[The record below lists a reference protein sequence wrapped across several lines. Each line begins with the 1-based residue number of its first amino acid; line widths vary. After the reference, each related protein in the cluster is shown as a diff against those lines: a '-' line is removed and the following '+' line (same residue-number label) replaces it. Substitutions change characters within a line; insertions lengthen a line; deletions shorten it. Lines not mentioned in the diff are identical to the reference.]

1 MQVLETTEKIGAIWQ
16 SEEARIKGK
25 AHPAE
30 IPPLPGH
37 PVGRY
42 TDPAFFALEREHLFD
57 RVWLLA
63 AIANELPENGSY
75 KTDRINGHPAILL
88 RDGDGLVRAFYNTC
102 THRGACL
109 VRARTGRSNSFTCPY
124 HAWNFGLDG
133 ALKFLPDEFDFPGF
147 ERGRMHLRELRCESH
162 GALIFVSFN
171 DAVEPLES
179 YLGGLVD
186 MLADVPW
193 DGVRLYKEVDCPVDC
208 NWKCL
213 HDAFSETYHVQ
224 FTHSRTVHQAINRI
238 HTARQ
243 MLRHGHNA
251 MIVRNR
257 MSEEGEGRQNVLD
270 AGPSGAADGHH
281 ITLNELTRTGQR
293 SYNIFPNLT
302 LPVGE
307 NLMTILQAIPVSVD
321 RTIFRLRYIKVD
333 PDADMDTAAD
343 RATVEGFGAVLSEDV
358 HALQGIQQ
366 SLAGGGIDKVILGAG
381 ERFIYNFHR
390 EVDRVIGKDRIPE
403 GLQVTDIE
411 LPLVD

>member
-1 MQVLETTEKIGAIWQ
+1 MQVLETTQRIGAIWQ

-25 AHPAE
+25 AHPAG
-30 IPPLPGH
+30 IPPLPAH
-37 PVGRY
+37 PAGRY
-42 TDPAFFALEREHLFD
+42 NDPAFFELEREHLFD

-63 AIANELPENGSY
+63 AIGNEIPDKGSY
-75 KTDRINGHPAILL
+75 KTDTINGHPVILL
-88 RDGDGLVRAFYNTC
+88 RDGDGRVRAFHNAC

-109 VRARTGRSNSFTCPY
+109 VREKTGRGTSFTCPY

-133 ALKFLPDEFDFPGF
+133 ALNFLPDEFDFPGF
-147 ERGRMHLRELRCESH
+147 ERGKMHLRELRCESH
-162 GALIFVSFN
+162 GALVFVSFN
-171 DAVEPLES
+171 DEVESLDH

-193 DGVRLYKEVDCPVDC
+193 DGVRLYKEVDFPIDC
-208 NWKCL
+208 NWKCV

-224 FTHSRTVHQAINRI
+224 FAHNNTVHQALNRTF
-238 HTARQ
+238 TARQ

-257 MSEEGEGRQNVLD
+257 AAEAGAGPQNVLD
-270 AGPSGAADGHH
+270 AGPAAAAGSG
-281 ITLNELTRTGQR
+281 IELNELTRAAQR

-307 NLMTILQAIPVSVD
+307 NLMTILQAIPVSAD
-321 RTIFRLRYIKVD
+321 HTIFRLRYIKVD
-333 PDADMDTAAD
+333 PAGAMDTEAD
-343 RATVEGFGAVLSEDV
+343 RATVEGFGAVLSEDIY
-358 HALQGIQQ
+358 ALTGIHQ
-366 SLAGGGIDKVILGAG
+366 SLAGGGIDKVTLGAG

-390 EVDRVIGKDRIPE
+390 EVDRVIGKERIPAS
-403 GLQVTDIE
+403 LQVTDIE

>member
-1 MQVLETTEKIGAIWQ
+1 MQVLETTQRIGAIWE

-30 IPPLPGH
+30 IPPLPAH
-37 PVGRY
+37 PAGRY
-42 TDPAFFALEREHLFD
+42 TDPAFFELEREHLFD

-63 AIANELPENGSY
+63 AIGNEIPDKGSY
-75 KTDRINGHPAILL
+75 KTDTINGHPVILL
-88 RDGDGLVRAFYNTC
+88 RDGDGLVRAFHNAC

-109 VRARTGRSNSFTCPY
+109 VREKTGRGTSFTCPY

-133 ALKFLPDEFDFPGF
+133 TLNFLPDEFDFPGF
-147 ERGRMHLRELRCESH
+147 ERGKMHLRELRCESH
-162 GALIFVSFN
+162 GALVFVSFN
-171 DAVEPLES
+171 DEVESLDR

-193 DGVRLYKEVDCPVDC
+193 DGVRLYKEIDFPIDC
-208 NWKCL
+208 NWKCV

-224 FTHSRTVHQAINRI
+224 FAHKNTVHQALNRTF
-238 HTARQ
+238 TARQ
-243 MLRHGHNA
+243 MLHRGHNA

-257 MSEEGEGRQNVLD
+257 AAEAGVGPQNVLD
-270 AGPSGAADGHH
+270 AGPAAAPGSG
-281 ITLNELTRTGQR
+281 IELNELTRAAQR

-333 PDADMDTAAD
+333 PAAAMGTEAD
-343 RATVEGFGAVLSEDV
+343 RATVEGFGAVLSEDIY
-358 HALQGIQQ
+358 ALAGIHQ
-366 SLAGGGIDKVILGAG
+366 SLAGGGIDKITLGAG

-390 EVDRVIGKDRIPE
+390 EVDRVIGKERIPAS
-403 GLQVTDIE
+403 LQVTDIE